1 MMREEWKEEWK
12 EELTEELAALSGVH
26 SVSLMSHDGEVTF

>member
-12 EELTEELAALSGVH
+12 EELTEERILRMLED
-26 SVSLMSHDGEVTF
+26 VSIRN